1 MRRGGLKPL
10 GPVIRL
16 FLSERR
22 FGLLAGVALAA
33 ATVLAGIALLGVSGW
48 FVTATGIAGLS
59 ATTALA
65 FDVFAPSA
73 AIRFLAL
80 SRTAARYFERL
91 QTHDSTLR
99 VLAGLRVRL
108 FRGFAVPGAA
118 RALAFRPARLLF
130 RLTADVDALDSLYL
144 RVLVPGSVA
153 LLTGLVTLIVL
164 GILSWPL
171 GLGVA
176 AAIVLP
182 GLALPL
188 LAAKTAEKPARRRAH
203 AQEALRAR
211 AVDLV
216 AGQSELA
223 LAGRLHN
230 QKRMVADADRRERDS
245 DLALNAIETNTGMG
259 FDIVTALILAGVL
272 IAGAG
277 LAEAGTI
284 TAPLAALALLV
295 AFAAM
300 EPFAALRRGA
310 LELGRTLLSARRLG
324 PRFEAAGE
332 PANHP
337 ATPRDGVALALET
350 VTQRYDGRRKPA
362 VSGISLEITCGE
374 KIALIGA
381 SGAGKSSLMALFAG
395 ETIAEEGLVCALP
408 TTLLTQ
414 RTELFRDTLRA
425 NLKLAAP
432 KAGDAT
438 LMDALD
444 AAGLGETIRALPL
457 GLDTELGESGL
468 GLSGGQARRLAL
480 ARLILRD
487 TPVWLLDEPTE
498 GLDGPTA
505 RDVMTR
511 LLSRA
516 GSDRTVVIATHIRRE
531 AEMADRLMLISSGRI
546 IASPRR
552 GEDAFQVTLATLRP
566 D

>member
-1 MRRGGLKPL
+1 MRRGGLRPL

-16 FLSERR
+16 FLNERR

-33 ATVLAGIALLGVSGW
+33 TTVLAGIALLGVSGW

-59 ATTALA
+59 ATAALA

-99 VLAGLRVRL
+99 VLAGLRVKL

-144 RVLVPGSVA
+144 RVLLPGAVA
-153 LLTGLVTLIVL
+153 FLTGLVALIVL

-171 GLGVA
+171 GFGVA

-188 LAAKTAEKPARRRAH
+188 LAARTAERPARRRAH

-211 AVDLV
+211 VVDLV

-223 LAGRLHN
+223 LAGRLQN

-259 FDIVTALILAGVL
+259 FDIVTAFILAGVL
-272 IAGAG
+272 IAGAS
-277 LAEAGTI
+277 LAAAGTI

-310 LELGRTLLSARRLG
+310 LELGRTLLSARRLA
-324 PRFEAAGE
+324 PRFDAAGE
-332 PANHP
+332 PASRP
-337 ATPRDGVALALET
+337 QTPREGLALSLKA
-350 VTQRYDGRRKPA
+350 VTQHYDGRRKPA
-362 VSGISLEITCGE
+362 LAGTSLDIACGE
-374 KIALIGA
+374 KVALIGA

-432 KAGDAT
+432 TAGDAT
-438 LMDALD
+438 LLDALD
-444 AAGLGETIRALPL
+444 AAGLGETVRALPL

-516 GSDRTVVIATHIRRE
+516 GNDRTVVIATHIRRE
-531 AEMADRLMLISSGRI
+531 AEMADRLILISSGRI

-552 GEDAFQVTLATLRP
+552 GEDAFQATLATLRP